1 MNTTY
6 SLTQTR
12 FSLFGSEVLKILP
25 MLKEGGIP
33 ASLVDQFMRSAASVG
48 ANYAEARGA
57 ESTADF
63 LHKLQIALKECRE
76 AKHWLIMFK
85 ETPTVPQRAM
95 AMLLGECDALCGI
108 LYQSVK
114 TTRERLDKGQK
125 G

>member
-76 AKHWLIMFK
+76 AKHWLIILPLGCNLM
-85 ETPTVPQRAM
+85 M
-95 AMLLGECDALCGI
+95 AI
-108 LYQSVK
+108 LKAILSLINLFFVIQLK
-114 TTRERLDKGQK
+114 IMN
-125 G
+125 